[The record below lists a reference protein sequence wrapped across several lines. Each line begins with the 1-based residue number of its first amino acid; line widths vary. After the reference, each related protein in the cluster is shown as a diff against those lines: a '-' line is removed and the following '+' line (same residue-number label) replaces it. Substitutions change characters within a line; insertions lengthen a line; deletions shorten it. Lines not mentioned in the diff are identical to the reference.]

1 VSGGGSE
8 EGETAPAGVQLA
20 KPLTKP
26 HGRRRVQA
34 VNRKDFKH
42 EIMGKEGVLKNVTD
56 YAAYDQ
62 AKHEAA
68 ITNRLRTASKRLQ
81 RTPEYKD
88 AAIKEFKRSK
98 DKSKKTR
105 DGANVDFGDFLHRCA
120 SARAE
125 TTLS

>member
-1 VSGGGSE
+1 MASKLCTKIFHT
-8 EGETAPAGVQLA
+8 TAEKV
-20 KPLTKP
+20 
-26 HGRRRVQA
+26 
-34 VNRKDFKH
+34 
-42 EIMGKEGVLKNVTD
+42 
-56 YAAYDQ
+56 